1 MSKYKISSEHQLRS
15 LVFDDYFKSKG
26 IAWEQEIEKIDFIV
40 TEKRGVKNKGGGSER
55 HYLWLETK
63 KSPTDKYIML
73 TQLLLTIKT
82 PYDNNMYIIP
92 NYVGCFDNEK
102 IIFVPTNLITGI
114 LHDSDVKWNIAPN
127 DSKNEYFL
135 KLNNKLKYAIFNNK
149 EVKEFQFGTQDA
161 EIKNF
166 IKENILKGETE
177 NKFEITEHN
186 FDRIYLKWVEKVK
199 PSILVNWDEEKK
211 YGLLDCDFFLADLL
225 SKDDLSIKDKL
236 LITLHTDH
244 YKLTKILKKGKLL
257 PDDDKYFFKDKQ
269 KAYREFWAIYQR
281 PPLDKYWENIIN
293 RKDLLVPQDIRE
305 RKGSFFTPQI
315 WVELSQKYIADVL
328 GDDWQDKYYVWD
340 CCAGTGN
347 LLVGIN
353 RKMENVFAS
362 TIDSSDVK
370 AMYDRID
377 NGARLLK
384 KNVFQFDFLNDDFKK
399 LPKALKDIIE
409 DKEKRKKLI
418 IYINP
423 PYAEAANHGDRENK
437 AKVTSIHKT
446 SEKYKNIL
454 GRGINELF
462 ANFFIRIYN
471 DIPGCYL
478 ASFSKLKYVNS
489 QNFIP
494 FREHFLAEYK
504 KGFICPSD
512 TFDNVKGKFPIGFLI
527 WNLAKKNN
535 INEVITDIFI
545 YNEKLS
551 EYNNLGSKIFYATNT
566 KTFIIN
572 WLRNYYDSKS
582 KIIGYMRIQG
592 VDFQQNHT
600 IFITSKPSDA
610 DIRESKIANITGNN
624 LIEMC
629 IYLTVRQCIEATW
642 VNDRDQFLFPNNK
655 YQKDNEF
662 KYNCL
667 IYSLF
672 HNQNHIQSE
681 HGTNHWIPFTEK
693 EVNAKGKFA
702 SHFMS
707 DFIAGKAKIK
717 KDKELFDDEDDK
729 EKGKLVLSK
738 EAQEVFNAGKEI
750 WKYYHSFSRVNVN
763 ASFYDIK
770 LHFQEST
777 NGRMNNKST
786 DEEYN
791 VLIGTLREKLK
802 ILAKKIEPKIYKYGF
817 LLK

>member
-1 MSKYKISSEHQLRS
+1 MSKYKVSSEHQLRS

-55 HYLWLETK
+55 HYLWMETK

-423 PYAEAANHGDRENK
+423 PYAEAGNFKQVAGTGKNKNGVAIENN
-437 AKVTSIHKT
+437 AF
-446 SEKYKNIL
+446 EKYKNVI
-454 GRGINELF
+454 GQARNEIYALF
-462 ANFFIRIYN
+462 LFRIW
-471 DIPGCYL
+471 DELKGCYICN
-478 ASFSKLKYVNS
+478 FSTLKML
-489 QNFIP
+489 QGKNFSIY
-494 FREHFLAEYK
+494 RSVYK
-504 KGFICPSD
+504 AGLKNIFIVPAN
-512 TFDNVKGKFPIGFLI
+512 TFDNVKGKFPIGFHI
-527 WNLAKKNN
+527 WDTNLNETFKNIDADVYEKN
-535 INEVITDIFI
+535 VDIYGNEVVK
-545 YNEKLS
+545 Y
-551 EYNNLGSKIFYATNT
+551 
-566 KTFIIN
+566 
-572 WLRNYYDSKS
+572 
-582 KIIGYMRIQG
+582 IG
-592 VDFQQNHT
+592 
-600 IFITSKPSDA
+600 
-610 DIRESKIANITGNN
+610 
-624 LIEMC
+624 
-629 IYLTVRQCIEATW
+629 
-642 VNDRDQFLFPNNK
+642 
-655 YQKDNEF
+655 
-662 KYNCL
+662 
-667 IYSLF
+667 
-672 HNQNHIQSE
+672 
-681 HGTNHWIPFTEK
+681 
-693 EVNAKGKFA
+693 GK
-702 SHFMS
+702 
-707 DFIAGKAKIK
+707 K
-717 KDKELFDDEDDK
+717 
-729 EKGKLVLSK
+729 
-738 EAQEVFNAGKEI
+738 
-750 WKYYHSFSRVNVN
+750 
-763 ASFYDIK
+763 
-770 LHFQEST
+770 
-777 NGRMNNKST
+777 
-786 DEEYN
+786 
-791 VLIGTLREKLK
+791 
-802 ILAKKIEPKIYKYGF
+802 
-817 LLK
+817 